1 MKVQAVSSGNYN
13 EKLRF
18 RGVVCKNPHIQMFMR
33 DAEIS
38 DLHKF
43 KEILLQINDV
53 PDNRVFSMRTV
64 ACKNTKWSYKPYKK
78 PFNTFYELNSK
89 YINDG
94 SIVPEKLIHFEDE
107 SARTGHLSIITEAL
121 KNFYTD
127 KIKLENKTGQTE
139 GSKDDLIREINT
151 LLVDSAWGKLTNL

>member
-1 MKVQAVSSGNYN
+1 MQVSAVSNGNYN
-13 EKLRF
+13 DKLNF
-18 RGVVCKNPHIQMFMR
+18 KGVVCKNPHIQTFMR

-43 KEILLQINDV
+43 KEILLRINNV
-53 PDNRVFSMRTV
+53 PDNRVFIMRTA
-64 ACKNTKWSYKPYKK
+64 ACMNTKWSYKPYK
-78 PFNTFYELNSK
+78 TFYELHSK
-89 YINDG
+89 HINDG
-94 SIVPEKLIHFEDE
+94 SIVPKKLIRFEEKE
-107 SARTGHLSIITEAL
+107 STRTKKLSIITEAL

-151 LLVDSAWGKLTNL
+151 LLVDSVWGKLTNL